1 MLSLANVDTYYGDT
15 QVLFWAGLVALPLL
29 AARRVVRDVMVAGRW
44 VIGEGHHGDEEAILA
59 RYRQTVKRLLA

>member
-1 MLSLANVDTYYGDT
+1 
-15 QVLFWAGLVALPLL
+15 
-29 AARRVVRDVMVAGRW
+29 MVGGRW